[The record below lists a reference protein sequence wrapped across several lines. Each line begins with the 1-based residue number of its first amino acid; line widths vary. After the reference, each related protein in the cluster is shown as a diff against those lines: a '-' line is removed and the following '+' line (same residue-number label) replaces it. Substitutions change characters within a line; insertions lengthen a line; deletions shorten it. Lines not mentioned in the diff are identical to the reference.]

1 MATEV
6 DWESLGG
13 SRDENKKSAFI
24 KFEAGKQKVFRP
36 IGKPVTFYKF
46 FIASKSGN
54 KSLVVDPEYKDKAAA
69 MLSAHAGQEFSPNRR
84 FAIHVIDREDG
95 EIKILEQ
102 GTMIFNAFADWSQAS
117 GGTAPGHG
125 QAGFDWAVT
134 ATGDGK
140 ARRYRTV
147 PVKQTPLTKEEI
159 EAINARKKDGK
170 FSLSEVFVGC
180 SLEDLI
186 EKAFGVD
193 SAPAAESSSE
203 NISSNTSSDTD
214 DPIDW

>member
-13 SRDENKKSAFI
+13 SRNEGKKSSFV
-24 KFEAGKQKVFRP
+24 KFVKDKQKVFRP

-46 FIASKSGN
+46 FIAGKAGN

-69 MLSAHAGQEFSPNRR
+69 MLSAHAGQEFSPSRR

-102 GTMIFNAFADWSQAS
+102 GTMVFNAFADWSQAS

-125 QAGFDWAVT
+125 SAGFDWAVT

-147 PVKQTPLTKEEI
+147 PVKQTPLTKDEI
-159 EAINARKKDGK
+159 EAINTRKKEGK

-180 SLEDLI
+180 ELDKII
-186 EKAFGVD
+186 EKAFGAD
-193 SAPAAESSSE
+193 SSPANTNEDT
-203 NISSNTSSDTD
+203 SSNSDDD
-214 DPIDW
+214 DPISW

>member
-13 SRDENKKSAFI
+13 SRNEGKRSSFM

-46 FIASKSGN
+46 FIAGKSGN

-69 MLSAHAGQEFSPNRR
+69 VLSAHAGQEFSPSRR

-102 GTMIFNAFADWSQAS
+102 GKMVFDAFADWSQAS

-125 QAGFDWAVT
+125 SAGFDWAVT

-159 EAINARKKDGK
+159 ESINTRKKEGK

-180 SLEDLI
+180 EMDDLV
-186 EKAFGVD
+186 EKAFGTD
-193 SAPAAESSSE
+193 SSPTNTNED
-203 NISSNTSSDTD
+203 TSSGSVDD
-214 DPIDW
+214 DPVDW